1 MGEPKP
7 RILVVEDDPLVTRMI
22 LECLRPLE
30 VEAWAVNS
38 GREALTEAEAA
49 PPDLIL
55 LDVVLPDLD
64 GFAVTAKLK
73 EKAATRDVPV
83 ILVTTQARMEDR
95 VRGLEVGAA
104 DCITKPF
111 YYEEVRARVLSAL
124 QRAAAARAAAA
135 AEAAGPTVPAAGIQG
150 RLQEVSLPN
159 VIQILEVERKTGT
172 LELERGGERAALHFD
187 EGQIVDAAW
196 KDHGG
201 EMAVYR
207 ILQWTEGA
215 FRFDPA
221 AAGAAPA
228 QRIQS
233 NNQHLL
239 MEGMRRLDEGA
250 RLLGEL
256 PPPDRPLRTTP
267 HLAAMLAKRRP
278 AADLKQLLDLIDG
291 RRGIGEI
298 LQALPDDLQA
308 LEALVRLKEHGFIE
322 AS

>member
-1 MGEPKP
+1 MPDPKP
-7 RILVVEDDPLVTRMI
+7 RILVVEDDPLVARMM

-30 VEAWAVNS
+30 VEAWAVHS
-38 GREALTEAEAA
+38 GREALAEAEAA

-55 LDVVLPDLD
+55 LGVVLPDLD

-73 EKAATRDVPV
+73 DNAATRDVPV
-83 ILVTTQARMEDR
+83 ILVTTQARVQDR
-95 VRGLEVGAA
+95 VRALEVGAV

-135 AEAAGPTVPAAGIQG
+135 AEAAGPAGPTAGIQG

-172 LELERGGERAALHFD
+172 LELERGGERASLHFD
-187 EGQIVDAAW
+187 DGQIVDAAW

-207 ILQWTEGA
+207 ILQWTDGA
-215 FRFDPA
+215 FRFVPA
-221 AAGAAPA
+221 AEGAAPA
-228 QRIQS
+228 QRIRS

-250 RLLGEL
+250 RLLGQL
-256 PPPDRPLRTTP
+256 PPPDRPL
-267 HLAAMLAKRRP
+267 
-278 AADLKQLLDLIDG
+278 
-291 RRGIGEI
+291 
-298 LQALPDDLQA
+298 
-308 LEALVRLKEHGFIE
+308 
-322 AS
+322 

>member
-1 MGEPKP
+1 MGEPKA
-7 RILVVEDDPLVTRMI
+7 RILVVEDDPLVARMM

-30 VEAWAVNS
+30 AEAWAVHS

-55 LDVVLPDLD
+55 LGVILPDLD

-83 ILVTTQARMEDR
+83 ILVTTQARIQDR
-95 VRGLEVGAA
+95 VRGLEVGAV

-124 QRAAAARAAAA
+124 QRAAAARAAA

>member
-49 PPDLIL
+49 PPDLVL

-124 QRAAAARAAAA
+124 QRAAAARAAA

-322 AS
+322 AP